1 MSRSKPPIFLRYH
14 SVPTNQLTPPSET
27 ILAPVALL
35 LTAASLVLLWFVILS
50 GLTRTTPLR
59 QTYFLRADTSGYE
72 GARAVSQWTYFQVCG
87 NDNTDCGPARPA
99 LPLGDAWASNARN
112 VPSSLV
118 GNHGGDTTAT
128 YYWYMWRFGWVF
140 FLIALFFEVVAFFS
154 GFLALCSRLGSA
166 FTGLLSTVALF
177 FLTIAVS
184 LMTYVFFPPHHPFLY
199 NWTKLI
205 QSFSA
210 SPSSKSATSS
220 SPTAGKLPSAV
231 TASAS
236 AGVLGPRCSSLLSS
250 SAPAAI
256 SAATRSP
263 QREPLLLLLPLLHPP
278 PAALAAPGPGPAAL
292 LVARGTMGA
301 V

>member
-1 MSRSKPPIFLRYH
+1 MSRK
-14 SVPTNQLTPPSET
+14 T

-50 GLTRTTPLR
+50 GVTRTSPLR

-72 GARAVSQWTYFQVCG
+72 GARAVSQWTYFHVCG

-112 VPSSLV
+112 VPAELV
-118 GNHGGDTTAT
+118 GNHGNDTTGT

-184 LMTYVFFPPHHPFLY
+184 LMTVTFVKVRNVIIADGRDATLGRYGFGFSWGAWFALFIATILFCAGRHKRRDPVAPTGTAAAATATTPAADRSRRTWP
-199 NWTKLI
+199 WTRR
-205 QSFSA
+205 SA
-210 SPSSKSATSS
+210 S
-220 SPTAGKLPSAV
+220 
-231 TASAS
+231 
-236 AGVLGPRCSSLLSS
+236 R
-250 SAPAAI
+250 
-256 SAATRSP
+256 
-263 QREPLLLLLPLLHPP
+263 
-278 PAALAAPGPGPAAL
+278 
-292 LVARGTMGA
+292 RGYDGRRVKEEYA
-301 V
+301 